1 MAKKQS
7 NTPEAASGSTSS
19 GLGEKIANFK
29 EYLEESKGELRKVSW
44 PTRKEAWA
52 TSITVLVFVFVM
64 SLFLGLLDLGL
75 TRTIEFIL
83 S

>member
-7 NTPEAASGSTSS
+7 NAPEAASASS
-19 GLGEKIANFK
+19 GTSLGDKVTQFRD
-29 EYLEESKGELRKVSW
+29 YVEEAKVELRKVSW

-52 TSITVLVFVFVM
+52 TSMTVLVFVFVM
-64 SLFLGLLDLGL
+64 SLFLGFVDLGL
-75 TRTIEFIL
+75 THLIEFIL

>member
-7 NTPEAASGSTSS
+7 NTPEAASGSSS
-19 GLGEKIANFK
+19 GAGSKISEFK
-29 EYLEESKGELRKVSW
+29 EYLEESRGELRKVSW
-44 PTRKEAWA
+44 PTRKETWV

-64 SLFLGLLDLGL
+64 SLFLGLVDLGL
-75 TRTIEFIL
+75 THTIEFIL